1 MTLFERIEAEFRQAM
16 KAGDASRRMVLSLV
30 KSALHNRAIE
40 KRKKDATLS
49 DDEVEDVIL
58 TELKRRRDSAAQY
71 KTAGRDDL
79 VKKEEEEA
87 AVLVQFLPP
96 QLSDAELRALVKGA
110 VAASGALAVKDTG
123 KVLAVLA
130 KQLKGKA
137 DMSAVVQIVKEQLS
151 G

>member
-1 MTLFERIEAEFRQAM
+1 MTLFERVEAEFRQAM
-16 KAGDASRRMVLSLV
+16 KAGDAARRMVLSLL
-30 KSALHNRAIE
+30 KSAIHNSAIAQ
-40 KRKKDATLS
+40 RKKDAALG
-49 DDEVEDVIL
+49 DDEVQDVIL

-71 KTAGRDDL
+71 KTAGRSDL

-87 AVLVQFLPP
+87 AVLMRFLPP

-110 VAASGALAVKDTG
+110 VAASGAASVKDTG

-130 KQLKGKA
+130 GQLKGRA